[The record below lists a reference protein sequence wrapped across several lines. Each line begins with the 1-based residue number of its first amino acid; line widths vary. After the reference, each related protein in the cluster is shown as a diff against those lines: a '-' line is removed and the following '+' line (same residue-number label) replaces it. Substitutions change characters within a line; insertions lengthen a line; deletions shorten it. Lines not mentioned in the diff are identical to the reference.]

1 MPAEGP
7 PLAWLVA
14 LVGLYVLVT
23 PFVFASV
30 GVGGT
35 YGTSLIVAGIVVAVL
50 AAYRAWQPDEK
61 VPLPLLPLVV
71 ILLGIYSVAA
81 PFLFGAGVGDT
92 VGITLVVAGLVFIVL
107 PAMMINQYIN
117 AQQGTPA

>member
-23 PFVFASV
+23 PFVFGSIA
-30 GVGGT
+30 VGGT
-35 YGTSLIVAGIVVAVL
+35 YGTSLIVAGAIVAVL
-50 AAYRAWQPDEK
+50 AAYRAWQPDER
-61 VPLPLLPLVV
+61 VPLPLLPLAV
-71 ILLGIYSVAA
+71 IVLGLYSIAA
-81 PFLFGAGVGDT
+81 PFLFGSGVGDT

-117 AQQGTPA
+117 RQQGAPA

>member
-1 MPAEGP
+1 M
-7 PLAWLVA
+7 AWLVA

-23 PFVFASV
+23 PFVFGSIA
-30 GVGGT
+30 VGGT
-35 YGTSLIVAGIVVAVL
+35 YGTSLIVAGAIVAVL
-50 AAYRAWQPDEK
+50 GAYRAWQPDEK

-71 ILLGIYSVAA
+71 IILGIYSIAA
-81 PFLFGAGVGDT
+81 PFLFGGGVGDT

-117 AQQGTPA
+117 RQQGAPA